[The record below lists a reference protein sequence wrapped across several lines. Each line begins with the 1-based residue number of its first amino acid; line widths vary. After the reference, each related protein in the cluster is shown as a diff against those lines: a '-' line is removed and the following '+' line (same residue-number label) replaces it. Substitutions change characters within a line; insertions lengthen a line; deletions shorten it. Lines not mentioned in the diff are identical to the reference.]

1 VHDARQDRP
10 VGATG
15 LEIARVDPHGA
26 QRMHAQP
33 ARMYPWGLDEQ
44 MITEE
49 TPPGKLTVE
58 EASRLA
64 VTALTTDLEYW
75 ARAVAVD
82 GRVGL
87 NDLTRALD
95 TVRETS
101 VPTA

>member
-1 VHDARQDRP
+1 MC
-10 VGATG
+10 
-15 LEIARVDPHGA
+15 
-26 QRMHAQP
+26 RMAAQP
-33 ARMYPWGLDEQ
+33 TRIYPRQLDEQ

-49 TPPGKLTVE
+49 TPAVNLTAE

-64 VTALTTDLEYW
+64 VTALATDLEYW
-75 ARAVAVD
+75 ARTVAVG